1 MNEAIR
7 YIRETLGIQ
16 ELQYSCGPYS
26 YGQKGNI
33 RLIAEYNKHG
43 IEVRQEEWD
52 PEKSDEMKMIE
63 VNNSQIAKIAFSKLY
78 QEEKKDSALR
88 LACTILSGDSI
99 KLGIGDTDWEI
110 EIAFNYCGAQLSIGR
125 RYMATF
131 RFKGTTTIPEGHYES
146 LVREFYD

>member
-7 YIRETLGIQ
+7 YIKETLGLP

-33 RLIAEYNKHG
+33 RLIAEYNNRG
-43 IEVRQEEWD
+43 IEVRQEEWY
-52 PEKSDEMKMIE
+52 PEKSDEMKMVEID
-63 VNNSQIAKIAFSKLY
+63 NSQIAKIAFSKLY
-78 QEEKKDSALR
+78 HEGKKDSALR
-88 LACTILSGDSI
+88 LASSILSGDSI

-110 EIAFNYCGAQLSIGR
+110 EIAFNYCGAQLSAGR

-131 RFKGTTTIPEGHYES
+131 RFKGITTIPEGHYES
-146 LVREFYD
+146 LIREFYD